1 MLRFPAMNTSAAAIR
16 TLFAAAALL
25 AAVPGSG
32 DTPGASP
39 DAAANAFFERAFE
52 ERLVLEPTTA
62 TSLGLKTGADR
73 WQDSSEA
80 GEAERFALSKR
91 QVEELRAMDPA
102 RLDDATRLSWQ
113 VFEAGEERRMARY
126 PWRNHGYFFDKD
138 GAHASV
144 PAFLIN
150 THRIESEADA
160 VTYIRRLE
168 GVQPLFAQQ
177 LERARA
183 AAKQG
188 IAPPKFVYP
197 YVIEDA
203 GNVIKGLPFDV
214 GPADSVLLA
223 DFRAKVGKLEID
235 DARRQ
240 ALVGEAVKALLGSV
254 KPAYEAVIAWSR
266 ETEKS
271 ASTDDGVWRLP
282 DGAAYYDYLLK
293 NFTTTDLTAAQI
305 HEIGLREVA
314 RIHDEMRVVMKRV
327 GFEGDLSDFFDF
339 MRTDAQFY
347 YPDTAEGREAWLA
360 DANRHIVAMRA
371 KLPELFVTLPKAEVV
386 VKAVEPFREKSAG
399 KAFYQRPSQDGSRP
413 GVFYGNLYQMK
424 EMPKYE
430 LEALTYHEAIPGHH
444 MQNAIAL
451 EESSLPRFRRSGVLH
466 GLWRRAG
473 ASTASG
479 SARNSASTTIPG
491 PSSGA
496 SRWNC
501 TAPFVSW
508 WTPGLHAKRWTREQ
522 TIRYH
527 VENSPTGED
536 AAIRA
541 TERYILNPGQ
551 ATAYMIGMLKI
562 VELRE
567 RAAAALGPKFDKR
580 EFHDLVLRTGSVP
593 LTVLESE
600 VQRWVDGAEGLR
612 SCAPTSS
619 RSVTSPPGTWSY
631 VVADPAARKC
641 AVVDPVLD
649 FDPKSGRASTA
660 SADAIASF
668 VRDSG
673 LTYQWILE
681 THAHADHLSA
691 APWLQAALGGKIA
704 IGEGIRAV
712 QTRLP

>member
-1 MLRFPAMNTSAAAIR
+1 MSKSTPIVC
-16 TLFAAAALL
+16 TLLAAAALL
-25 AAVPGSG
+25 AAVPASG
-32 DTPGASP
+32 DTPEAGP
-39 DAAANAFFERAFE
+39 EAAANAFFERAFE
-52 ERLVLEPTTA
+52 ERLLLEPTMA

-73 WQDSSEA
+73 WQDASEG
-80 GEAERFALSKR
+80 GEAERLALSKR
-91 QVEELRAMDPA
+91 QVEELRAIDPA

-138 GAHASV
+138 GAHASA

-168 GVQPLFAQQ
+168 GIQPLFAQQ
-177 LERARA
+177 LERSHA

-197 YVIEDA
+197 YVVEDA
-203 GNVIKGLPFDV
+203 GNIVKGRPFDA
-214 GPADSVLLA
+214 GPEDSPLLA

-240 ALVGEAVKALLGSV
+240 ALIGEAEKALLGSV
-254 KPAYEAVIAWSR
+254 KPAYESVIAWAR
-266 ETEKS
+266 EAEKT

-293 NFTTTDLTAAQI
+293 NFTTTDLTAVQI

-327 GFEGDLSDFFDF
+327 GFEGDLSGFFDF

-360 DANRHIVAMRA
+360 DANRHIAAMRA

-399 KAFYQRPSQDGSRP
+399 KAFYQRPSPDGSRP

-451 EESSLPRFRRSGVLH
+451 EEGSLPRFRRSGYFTAYGEGWGLYSERLGKELGFYGDPWSEFGRLALELH
-466 GLWRRAG
+466 RAVRLVVD
-473 ASTASG
+473 T
-479 SARNSASTTIPG
+479 
-491 PSSGA
+491 
-496 SRWNC
+496 
-501 TAPFVSW
+501 
-508 WTPGLHAKRWTREQ
+508 GLHSKRWTREQ

-567 RAAAALGPKFDKR
+567 RAAAALGPRFDKR

-600 VQRWVDGAEGLR
+600 VQRWVDAQKG
-612 SCAPTSS
+612 
-619 RSVTSPPGTWSY
+619 
-631 VVADPAARKC
+631 
-641 AVVDPVLD
+641 
-649 FDPKSGRASTA
+649 
-660 SADAIASF
+660 
-668 VRDSG
+668 
-673 LTYQWILE
+673 
-681 THAHADHLSA
+681 
-691 APWLQAALGGKIA
+691 
-704 IGEGIRAV
+704 
-712 QTRLP
+712 